1 LVRCAMELVSTCES
15 ALARNIMHH
24 LYLPAMAADI
34 LKTSAFC
41 HVGLHTALK
50 EGFHEEYLSLH

>member
-1 LVRCAMELVSTCES
+1 
-15 ALARNIMHH
+15 MHH